1 MSVEM
6 LARVV
11 SPVSGVSGVQVKKER
26 CVSSLTIIIIIKQE
40 QQEWKQIIIIIIKT
54 DDNYR
59 SGIGIKH
66 LDHNSKR
73 NYKRNH
79 VYKTITLIN

>member
-1 MSVEM
+1 M
-6 LARVV
+6 A
-11 SPVSGVSGVQVKKER
+11 K
-26 CVSSLTIIIIIKQE
+26 IIIIIK
-40 QQEWKQIIIIIIKT
+40 KN

>member
-40 QQEWKQIIIIIIKT
+40 QQEWKQKIIIIIKT

-66 LDHNSKR
+66 LDHN
-73 NYKRNH
+73 
-79 VYKTITLIN
+79 